1 MNNREIGIV
10 LFALEFFKAN
20 LDDDEVAE
28 TFLESDKAIDDRL
41 PTAEELGSLMTAMES
56 RKSHVAVFLEGGRV
70 RNVFTNVPAATIVVA
85 DYDHDGVP
93 DEDLVTVWQG
103 KRNSTKQASFCLQ
116 ANEPLT
122 GHVRDLVSWF
132 IDRTSEDA
140 DD

>member
-1 MNNREIGIV
+1 MNLAKAIRMVVDAATLYDPDSEEMLEAAQTV
-10 LFALEFFKAN
+10 FALAR
-20 LDDDEVAE
+20 DP
-28 TFLESDKAIDDRL
+28 L
-41 PTAEELGSLMTAMES
+41 PVL
-56 RKSHVAVFLEGGRV
+56 VILEGGRV

-103 KRNSTKQASFCLQ
+103 KGNSTKQASFCLQ